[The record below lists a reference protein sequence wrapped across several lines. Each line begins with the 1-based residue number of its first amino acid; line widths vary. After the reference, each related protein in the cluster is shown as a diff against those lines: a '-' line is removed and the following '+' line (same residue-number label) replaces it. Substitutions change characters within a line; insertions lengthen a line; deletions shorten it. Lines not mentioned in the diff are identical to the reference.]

1 MPDKNTPWTCL
12 PDQGLIMY
20 RPVEAIRVGQIRQ
33 PKGNYR
39 VTISFIGVIMWNKI
53 PAWRMI
59 FLFFLL
65 SFSFLPSLFY
75 FSHLHVGRNPF
86 GWGYDECLILRG
98 VLGNMFFGGEFEKS
112 LFPWQSPP
120 ANWTERWKH
129 HHGRDN
135 RYLRIVIVTTLSTH
149 NYLHYIIFTPLSLSL
164 PQKIPKQQARKARR
178 CDLKLSP
185 TDWLTDKG
193 RC

>member
-1 MPDKNTPWTCL
+1 MASSC
-12 PDQGLIMY
+12 GI
-20 RPVEAIRVGQIRQ
+20 
-33 PKGNYR
+33 
-39 VTISFIGVIMWNKI
+39 KI
-53 PAWRMI
+53 PPEEW
-59 FLFFLL
+59 FLSLL
-65 SFSFLPSLFY
+65 FYFFSFHFHFCLR

-149 NYLHYIIFTPLSLSL
+149 NYLHYIIFTPLSLYL

-178 CDLKLSP
+178 CDSYLKSE
-185 TDWLTDKG
+185 TDTHPLTDTLTEVG
-193 RC
+193 ATRRCCRI

>member
-1 MPDKNTPWTCL
+1 MASSC
-12 PDQGLIMY
+12 GI
-20 RPVEAIRVGQIRQ
+20 
-33 PKGNYR
+33 
-39 VTISFIGVIMWNKI
+39 KI
-53 PAWRMI
+53 PPEEW
-59 FLFFLL
+59 FLSLL
-65 SFSFLPSLFY
+65 FYFFSFHFHFCLR

-178 CDLKLSP
+178 CDSYLKSETITHSL
-185 TDWLTDKG
+185 TDWQG
-193 RC
+193 